1 MNKDTLKNLCLVVLY
16 LLFLAF
22 IHINIRNL
30 GGSVVNPVAY
40 MVWMA
45 VSAVV
50 LLALM
55 QAFLQNSGILVVP
68 KITAYILLFAALLI
82 LPAIFNPITDAH
94 SFIFKTLGLAGGIIF
109 FISLHQFKFSDEQKE
124 KLLYVIFLSAV
135 IEACIGLV
143 QYLAPWARI
152 PMLAF
157 SSTGDIF
164 GNFQHQNV
172 LASFLATA
180 IVISLYALTAPLFCG
195 ADRWVKGGFFLAV
208 SVISFVLFIT
218 GSRAGLIGSLLGCL
232 TLVITRYRLFK
243 AAPLYLFI
251 WALAVTAG
259 LGLNL
264 SSERYL
270 FQKERGVFSAT
281 KKLQAASESFMSEK
295 AGDPRMLMY
304 RVSLEMIKDKP
315 IIGHGPGGFKSKYVF
330 FRRQLTENMSSRPS
344 LNTFTY
350 YPHSET
356 LFILIESGLAGGLG
370 LIIISAAFLMYI
382 FRLGRERGGLYASLL
397 LPIAFHSQVEFPF
410 YQSALHWVLLLLLC
424 FLVSSH
430 FEREIIF
437 KIGHRLRI
445 ALLTASVCVFIL
457 TNIFLARTL
466 SANIKLTEYYRLLTS
481 EGVSRMKLAEPALNN
496 LYLGQFSERMLMDL
510 GLGMA
515 LSKDDKKFL
524 NEFVQWAEE
533 ERTRFPHFMLYE
545 GEARALSALEK
556 KGEALKLLDEG
567 LSLYPDNETLLN
579 AKKELDLKG
588 GL

>member
-1 MNKDTLKNLCLVVLY
+1 MNKDTFKNLCLLILY
-16 LLFLAF
+16 FLFL
-22 IHINIRNL
+22 IVMHVNIRNL

-40 MVWMA
+40 FVWMA

-50 LLALM
+50 LLSLM
-55 QAFLQNSGILVVP
+55 QAFFQDGCIIAAP

-82 LPAIFNPITDAH
+82 LPIIFNPITDSH
-94 SFIFKTLGLAGGIIF
+94 SFIFKNMGLAAGLIF

-124 KLLYVIFLSAV
+124 KLLYVIFVSGF
-135 IEACIGLV
+135 IEACIGLA
-143 QYLAPWARI
+143 QYLAPEARI

-157 SSTGDIF
+157 SASGVIF

-172 LASFLATA
+172 LASFLATS
-180 IVISLYALTAPLFCG
+180 IVISLYALTGPLFRG
-195 ADRWVKGGFFLAV
+195 AGRWAKAGFFIAV
-208 SVISFVLFIT
+208 AVISFVLFIT
-218 GSRAGLIGSLLGCL
+218 GSRAGLIGSLLGCA
-232 TLVITRYRLFK
+232 TLFITRYRLFK
-243 AAPLYLFI
+243 AAPLYLLI

-270 FQKERGVFSAT
+270 FQKERGVFSAAE
-281 KKLQAASESFMSEK
+281 KLQTASESFMKEK
-295 AGDPRMLMY
+295 GGDPRMLMY
-304 RVSLEMIKDKP
+304 RASLEMIKDRP

-330 FRRQLTENMSSRPS
+330 FRRQLAEKMDSRPS

-356 LFILIESGLAGGLG
+356 LFVLIESGLAGGLG
-370 LIIISAAFLMYI
+370 LIILSAAFLIYI

-397 LPIAFHSQVEFPF
+397 LPLTFHSQVEFPF
-410 YQSALHWVLLLLLC
+410 YQSAVHWVLFLFLC

-430 FEREIIF
+430 FVREINF
-437 KIGHRLRI
+437 KIEHRLRI

-457 TNIFLARTL
+457 TNLFLVRTL

-496 LYLGQFSERMLMDL
+496 LYLGQSAQRMLMDF

-515 LSKDDKKFL
+515 LNKDNKKFL
-524 NEFVQWAEE
+524 NEFVGWAEE
-533 ERTRFPHFMLYE
+533 ERTSFPHFMLYE
-545 GEARALSALEK
+545 GEARALFALEK
-556 KGEALKLLDEG
+556 RHEAFKLLDEG
-567 LSLYPDNETLLN
+567 LSLYPDNEALLN
-579 AKKELDLKG
+579 AKKELALKS

>member
-1 MNKDTLKNLCLVVLY
+1 MNKDTFKNLCLVVLY
-16 LLFLAF
+16 LLFLAI

-55 QAFLQNSGILVVP
+55 QAFLQDVGILVIP
-68 KITAYILLFAALLI
+68 KITAYILLFAALFL

-94 SFIFKTLGLAGGIIF
+94 SFIFKNLGLAGGIIF
-109 FISLHQFKFSDEQKE
+109 FISLHQFNFSDEQKE

-135 IEACIGLV
+135 IEAGIGLA

-157 SSTGDIF
+157 STTGDVF

-172 LASFLATA
+172 LASFLATS
-180 IVISLYALTAPLFCG
+180 IVISLYALTAPLFRR
-195 ADRWVKGGFFLAV
+195 ADRWGKAGFFIAV
-208 SVISFVLFIT
+208 TVISFILFIT
-218 GSRAGLIGSLLGCL
+218 GSRAGLIGLFLGCV
-232 TLVITRYRLFK
+232 TLLITRYRLFK
-243 AAPLYLFI
+243 TAPLYLLI
-251 WALAVTAG
+251 WTLAVTAG

-264 SSERYL
+264 SSEKYL
-270 FQKERGVFSAT
+270 YQKERGVFSAA
-281 KKLQAASESFMSEK
+281 KKLQTASESFMAEK
-295 AGDPRMLMY
+295 AGDPRILMY
-304 RVSLEMIKDKP
+304 RVSLEMIKDSP
-315 IIGHGPGGFKSKYVF
+315 VFGHGPGGFKSKYVF
-330 FRRQLTENMSSRPS
+330 FRRQFTENMSSRPS

-382 FRLGRERGGLYASLL
+382 FRLGMERGGLYASLL
-397 LPIAFHSQVEFPF
+397 LPLTFHSQVEFPF
-410 YQSALHWVLLLLLC
+410 YQSAVHWALFLFLC
-424 FLVSSH
+424 YLVSSH
-430 FEREIIF
+430 FVREVNF
-437 KIGHRLRI
+437 KIERRLRI
-445 ALLTASVCVFIL
+445 ALLTASVCVFML
-457 TNIFLARTL
+457 TNIFMARTL

-496 LYLGQFSERMLMDL
+496 LYLGQSAQRMLMDF

-515 LSKDDKKFL
+515 LGKDDKKFL

-556 KGEALKLLDEG
+556 KDEAFKLLDEG

-579 AKKELDLKG
+579 AKKELELTS